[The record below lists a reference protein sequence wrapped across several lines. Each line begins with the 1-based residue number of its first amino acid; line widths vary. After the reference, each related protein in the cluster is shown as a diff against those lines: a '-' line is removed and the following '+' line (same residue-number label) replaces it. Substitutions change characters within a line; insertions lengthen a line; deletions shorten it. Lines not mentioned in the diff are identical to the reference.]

1 MAKDNGF
8 VNRVPWK
15 DEDDRD
21 MASNGIDDNNVTSS
35 ATTEERLV
43 ITIIVVIILLN
54 ARGGANMEQM
64 ASLFVVVRLVRI
76 FCLFVSSYLFCRSG
90 ALALVRN
97 LNMEIHPMQR
107 HRPTLA
113 SCSHSWRTNSQ

>member
-64 ASLFVVVRLVRI
+64 ATLFVVVRLV
-76 FCLFVSSYLFCRSG
+76 RSG